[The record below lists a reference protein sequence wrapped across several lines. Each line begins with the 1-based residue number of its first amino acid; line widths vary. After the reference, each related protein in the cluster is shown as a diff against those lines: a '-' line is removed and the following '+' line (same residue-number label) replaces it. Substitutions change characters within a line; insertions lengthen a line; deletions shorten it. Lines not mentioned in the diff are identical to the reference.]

1 MKHIWLV
8 ISIQMSKLY
17 CEILLDP
24 IDEEIVLIFAGKN
37 QTFNENSEVL
47 DFSFVAHYFN

>member
-1 MKHIWLV
+1 
-8 ISIQMSKLY
+8 MSKLY

-24 IDEEIVLIFAGKN
+24 IDEEIVPIFAGGN

-47 DFSFVAHYFN
+47 DFFFLLHISLINCLT